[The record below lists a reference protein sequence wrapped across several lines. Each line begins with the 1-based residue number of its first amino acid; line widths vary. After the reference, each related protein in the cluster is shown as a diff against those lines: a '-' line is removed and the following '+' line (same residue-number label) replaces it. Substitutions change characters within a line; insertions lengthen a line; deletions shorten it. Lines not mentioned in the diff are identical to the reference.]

1 MESKY
6 NKAIERGVLLDE
18 EIKNGEQERENL
30 RIEAQRLR
38 DELSDLKVEAE
49 ITQEKLRVAEENWA
63 GRGKGGLSVRPP
75 SPGSDAASMSGTTIS
90 SPTVA
95 TPPPKGESAGG
106 SVQMSPPSPPLS
118 ETSTVA
124 AVPKPIPPITPAN
137 KRSLE
142 PGTTP
147 RPLHSGIRAP
157 RHSRGPSIPTASAVR
172 QPGPTS
178 AAPNRTATRP
188 SIGGGRPSLSG
199 LPQPTTAT
207 PSQSLNTIRGLRRKM
222 ATLEER
228 VVRAHSKLPGPTT
241 TPPRASPR
249 SALDTSLPAGVTVR
263 SSRKRP
269 STTTSSADGP
279 ASRLSFGF
287 NPSASVS
294 GAGGDSR
301 PSSRAS
307 LSSGVPRPSSRA
319 SGIARPP
326 SQSSMRTPSSLGYY
340 PQSER
345 RPRSSISG
353 SYAAVHGTTGISTP
367 SFSRS
372 EMGSRAGTPAGSR
385 HGYSASNVG
394 DTSLLEED
402 GDADADGGITPTAR
416 RTTLGGGSGIPM
428 PGLGRRQSTG
438 LVRRQSGVG
447 MGDGG
452 GGEMAPPPARR
463 DRKTGVDIGETF

>member
-1 MESKY
+1 
-6 NKAIERGVLLDE
+6 VLLDE

-49 ITQEKLRVAEENWA
+49 ITQEKLRIAEENWA
-63 GRGKGGLSVRPP
+63 SRKELVGAGLSVRPP

-95 TPPPKGESAGG
+95 TPPPKGENS
-106 SVQMSPPSPPLS
+106 SVQLSPPSPPLS
-118 ETSTVA
+118 ETSTAVA
-124 AVPKPIPPITPAN
+124 VKAPPPITPAN
-137 KRSLE
+137 KRILE

-157 RHSRGPSIPTASAVR
+157 RHSRGPSIPTVR
-172 QPGPTS
+172 QTGPAS
-178 AAPNRTATRP
+178 AAPKRTTTRP
-188 SIGGGRPSLSG
+188 SIGGGGRQSLSG
-199 LPQPTTAT
+199 LPQPTPSAT
-207 PSQSLNTIRGLRRKM
+207 RDSNSLNTIRGLRRKM
-222 ATLEER
+222 ATLEEC
-228 VVRAHSKLPGPTT
+228 VHRAHSKLPAPTT

-249 SALDTSLPAGVTVR
+249 SVLDTLPAGITVR

-269 STTTSSADGP
+269 STTSASADGP

-294 GAGGDSR
+294 GSAGGGGGGGGGGGESR

-345 RPRSSISG
+345 RPRSSMSG
-353 SYAAVHGTTGISTP
+353 SYAGPNPTTQATP
-367 SFSRS
+367 
-372 EMGSRAGTPAGSR
+372 SRAGTPAGSR
-385 HGYSASNVG
+385 HGYSSSIAG

-402 GDADADGGITPTAR
+402 DADGGVTPTAR
-416 RTTLGGGSGIPM
+416 RSSAIPQ
-428 PGLGRRQSTG
+428 PGLGRRQSMG
-438 LVRRQSGVG
+438 LVRRQSGIG
-447 MGDGG
+447 GDGG
-452 GGEMAPPPARR
+452 GGGEMLPPARKE
-463 DRKTGVDIGETF
+463 RKTGVDIGETF